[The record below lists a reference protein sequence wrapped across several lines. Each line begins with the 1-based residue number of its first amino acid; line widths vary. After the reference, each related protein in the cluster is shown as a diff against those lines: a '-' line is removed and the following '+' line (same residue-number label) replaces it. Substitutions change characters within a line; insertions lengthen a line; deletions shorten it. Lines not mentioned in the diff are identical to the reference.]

1 MQMRDVNNLLKR
13 LKGIQRQVATHIIL
27 EVDRSRFKEATFTV
41 DALSEKFYTNRSTIY
56 IVIEK
61 LLISEIVRLEASKI
75 GVYIFKRYNWQS
87 FGQVARILE
96 EEVKAHD

>member
-1 MQMRDVNNLLKR
+1 MRDVNNLLKR

-41 DALSEKFYTNRSTIY
+41 DALSKKFYTNRSTIY
-56 IVIEK
+56 FVIEK
-61 LLISEIVRLEASKI
+61 LLISEIVRLEDSKI

-87 FGQVARILE
+87 FDQVARILE